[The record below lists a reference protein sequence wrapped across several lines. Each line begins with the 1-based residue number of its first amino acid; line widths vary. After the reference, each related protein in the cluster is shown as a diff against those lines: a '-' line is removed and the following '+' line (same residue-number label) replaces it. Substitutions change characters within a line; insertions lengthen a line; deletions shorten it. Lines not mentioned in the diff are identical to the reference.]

1 MYQTILKSAQDIAT
15 VREDLKETL
24 RLGAFY
30 GASVD
35 YQQVSWFDEF
45 HDVLKTHRT
54 QTWQRSLSVT
64 ATANFYLSKV
74 TLCRR

>member
-1 MYQTILKSAQDIAT
+1 MYQTILKSAQAIAT

-35 YQQVSWFDEF
+35 CQRVLWFDEF
-45 HDVLKTHRT
+45 DEVLKTHRT
-54 QTWQRSLSVT
+54 QTR
-64 ATANFYLSKV
+64 
-74 TLCRR
+74 